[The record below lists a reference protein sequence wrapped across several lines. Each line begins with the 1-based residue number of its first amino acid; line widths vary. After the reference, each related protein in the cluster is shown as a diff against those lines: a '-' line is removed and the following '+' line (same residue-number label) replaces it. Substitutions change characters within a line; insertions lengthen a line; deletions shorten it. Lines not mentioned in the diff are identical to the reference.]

1 MNWNIIILIS
11 IAVIALIIFLIRR
24 NMKDEE
30 KFEDQ
35 LKEDYQKPRDTDVND
50 TSVD

>member
-1 MNWNIIILIS
+1 
-11 IAVIALIIFLIRR
+11 
-24 NMKDEE
+24 MKDEE